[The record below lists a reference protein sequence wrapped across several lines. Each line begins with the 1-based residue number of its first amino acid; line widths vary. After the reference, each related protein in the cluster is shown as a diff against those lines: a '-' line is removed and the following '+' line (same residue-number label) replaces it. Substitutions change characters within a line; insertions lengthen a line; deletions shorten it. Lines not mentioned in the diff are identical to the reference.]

1 MTKFLVFL
9 WAMFIPCLAL
19 YAQDETTD
27 AVGEETN
34 DTAVV
39 SPMAKVATASL
50 NELDVNGD
58 GVLSASDVVDIVL
71 YVRGK
76 ARAEFKKDKADFNGD
91 GVVDLED
98 AKVLSL
104 ALTGGEI
111 PVAAPDPEPAENPTV
126 MRGDSV
132 ADPIGPQKQ

>member
-1 MTKFLVFL
+1 
-9 WAMFIPCLAL
+9 MFIPCLAL

-27 AVGEETN
+27 AVGEEAN
-34 DTAVV
+34 DTVVV

-50 NELDVNGD
+50 NDLDINGD
-58 GVLSASDVVDIVL
+58 GVLNACDVVDIVM
-71 YVRGK
+71 YTRGQ
-76 ARAEFKKDKADFNGD
+76 ARAAFQKDKADFNGD

-98 AKVLSL
+98 AKILSSV
-104 ALTGGEI
+104 LTGGEI